1 MGSTNEPWEGTE
13 PRALLCSCGFTS
25 VPGPI
30 RPPISI
36 QPQFGRMKV
45 WDAAQD
51 HTGIHTGRVQH
62 LALTITT
69 THSHVLVQKSSFFF
83 LCYQEGAILHALPAP
98 VSLLS
103 CPEGGFTPCRGSG
116 CCSHSTGGSRRRGR
130 GWGPHRAR
138 GTLLPLLGAAFLES
152 SGQSRWRDLTEVWGL
167 RHVSGSEAASR
178 YPYRDRGLQV
188 GQSRDHG
195 ETPRALEVQSP
206 LLLCHPCFLLE
217 RFPFLIIFKDDY
229 ILSSNDL
236 S

>member
-1 MGSTNEPWEGTE
+1 MGCSTGSHGNSDWKGPAPGFNHNHDTQ
-13 PRALLCSCGFTS
+13 PCSC
-25 VPGPI
+25 PKI
-30 RPPISI
+30 
-36 QPQFGRMKV
+36 
-45 WDAAQD
+45 
-51 HTGIHTGRVQH
+51 
-62 LALTITT
+62 LA
-69 THSHVLVQKSSFFF
+69 FFF
-83 LCYQEGAILHALPAP
+83 FFCAKPAKTWMLLLFPHLNGVCACQLCYQEGAIVLALPAP

-116 CCSHSTGGSRRRGR
+116 CCSHSTRGSRRGGR

-152 SGQSRWRDLTEVWGL
+152 SEQSRWRDLAEVWGL
-167 RHVSGSEAASR
+167 RHVSGSEAASC
-178 YPYRDRGLQV
+178 YPYRERGLQV

-195 ETPRALEVQSP
+195 ETPKALEVQSP